1 MLFFQKMQRR
11 TKKDFLSLLI
21 LINIYSIIFLYIL

>member
-1 MLFFQKMQRR
+1 MLFFSKNANAG
-11 TKKDFLSLLI
+11 KKNFLSLLI

>member
-1 MLFFQKMQRR
+1 MLFFQKMQMRAKR
-11 TKKDFLSLLI
+11 ISLSLLI

>member
-1 MLFFQKMQRR
+1 MLFFQKMQMQAKRI
-11 TKKDFLSLLI
+11 FLSLLI